1 MLSALTALAS
11 GTLTGT
17 VSNTAGG
24 VAITTLT
31 GYNATTIKTV
41 SRAIITARTGG
52 LMFTYDG
59 TAPTA
64 LVGHYLAASANIAVE
79 GQQNISRLK
88 FIREAGTDCSITVTL
103 ETDQS

>member
-17 VSNTAGG
+17 VADTA
-24 VAITTLT
+24 VAITALT
-31 GYNATTIKTV
+31 GYSATTIKTV

-59 TAPTA
+59 TTPTV
-64 LVGHYLAASANIAVE
+64 LIGRFLAASGNATVE

-88 FIREAGTDCSITVTL
+88 FIREAGTSCSISITL